1 MYTHQCPKIL
11 KGANRNMTKKEK
23 EKPNFIQTSCDDADE
38 YDQLESS
45 NHPLRRLPISKMRKS
60 NESSSNIITFAGD
73 DCSAGKVIDPQIEV
87 N

>member
-38 YDQLESS
+38 CVGEY
-45 NHPLRRLPISKMRKS
+45 IF
-60 NESSSNIITFAGD
+60 IIKYHIILTICHHCD
-73 DCSAGKVIDPQIEV
+73 TQHLH
-87 N
+87 NL